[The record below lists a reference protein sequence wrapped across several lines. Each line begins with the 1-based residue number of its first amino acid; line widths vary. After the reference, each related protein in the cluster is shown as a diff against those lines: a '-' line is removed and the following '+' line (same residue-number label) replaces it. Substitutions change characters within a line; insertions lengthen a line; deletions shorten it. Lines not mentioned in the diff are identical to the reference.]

1 MISNSE
7 PFRRT
12 HATKRVMACDGRNKL
27 LASVA
32 GLCYILLYHQR
43 TSRRQAARLRPKG
56 GGQEDPPTHPNPH
69 PQLCLDFLLSLAG
82 RTGKT
87 ALCFAHPRPCLL
99 PPCPLFVPLENPSAA
114 GAPPPP
120 PPPFTTEGDTLHI
133 SYSRTIRK
141 VYYGSRYQQAR
152 LYSSYSSSS
161 IQHTSYSSY

>member
-114 GAPPPP
+114 GAPPPLP
-120 PPPFTTEGDTLHI
+120 SRLRGTLFTFRTLVQYVKYTTAVGT
-133 SYSRTIRK
+133 SK
-141 VYYGSRYQQAR
+141 QGSTLAT
-152 LYSSYSSSS
+152 LASSS